1 VDATQHLTGLLVQWS
16 RGDEQALE
24 RLLPLVYRELRRIAA
39 RQLRAERR
47 AHSLDPTALVHE
59 LYLRL
64 VDQRSATWQNRAQFF
79 GLAAQLMRRILV
91 DHARARQAAKRGGG
105 LTVALIGDVAEPNQ
119 GAAAADII
127 DLDRALLALE
137 RQDADQA
144 RLVELR
150 FFAGLTVEE
159 AAHVL
164 DRSPRT
170 VKREWRLAKAWLFRE
185 LRPPPSPSA

>member
-105 LTVALIGDVAEPNQ
+105 LTVALIGDVADPTRE
-119 GAAAADII
+119 AAAADII

-170 VKREWRLAKAWLFRE
+170 VKREWRLAKAWLLRE
-185 LRPPPSPSA
+185 LRPAPVP